1 MNETEEVRSN
11 EIVDCSGGSPDCISS
26 CDCNV
31 PPSVCIPQTIPESD
45 EGQQTEDNTGENE
58 SESESEEE
66 EQEGL
71 VEEELKEEDFLQE
84 KSFSNPISA
93 RTILLE
99 GGRELQDVY
108 LSAYKRMN
116 IPYIR
121 INGREMKYRE
131 FQKCLN
137 VLQDEFPEELDA
149 YDVLDKNAKTD
160 FEIVS
165 CGATTLTLFMLAGS
179 IVWIILFVQGMNQ
192 MIE

>member
-1 MNETEEVRSN
+1 MNDTEEVRSN
-11 EIVDCSGGSPDCISS
+11 EIVDCSGVSADCISS
-26 CDCNV
+26 CDCSV
-31 PPSVCIPQTIPESD
+31 PPAVCIPQSIQESD
-45 EGQQTEDNTGENE
+45 EGAEDNTGQNESE

-66 EQEGL
+66 EEEGL
-71 VEEELKEEDFLQE
+71 VEEELKEEDFLEE

-108 LSAYKRMN
+108 LSAYRRMN

-149 YDVLDKNAKTD
+149 YDVLDKNAKND

-165 CGATTLTLFMLAGS
+165 CGATALSLFMIAGS
-179 IVWIILFVQGMNQ
+179 IVWIIVFLQGMKQ